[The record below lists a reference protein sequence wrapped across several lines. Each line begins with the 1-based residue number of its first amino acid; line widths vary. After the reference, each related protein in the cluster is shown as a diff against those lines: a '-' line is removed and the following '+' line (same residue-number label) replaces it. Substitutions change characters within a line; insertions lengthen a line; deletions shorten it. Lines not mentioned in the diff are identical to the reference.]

1 MSPNFTHTATQAHRA
16 EQQRR
21 AAEINRFRGIRKAR
35 VR

>member
-21 AAEINRFRGIRKAR
+21 AAKSHR
-35 VR
+35 VRILRKTRDR